1 MFYRNAK
8 YENRIRLKCKKPGIL
23 DGVQRNSG
31 ALSKLLSLYCQ
42 LLRSFQDDKITE
54 AYPRLLYF
62 ARTQLFNFLT
72 L

>member
-8 YENRIRLKCKKPGIL
+8 YENRIRLKYKKFGIL

-54 AYPRLLYF
+54 ANPRLLY
-62 ARTQLFNFLT
+62 LPELNFLT
-72 L
+72 F